1 MTTRHTRADWSPSRP
16 FRFAVGIEDTF
27 IPHETPGRRR
37 LDEYELTQHYQFWRE
52 DLDLVARSGA
62 DSLRWGI
69 PWYLVEPEPGR
80 FAWDWTDRV
89 VERMAELGLVCIV
102 DLMHYGT
109 PLWLENSFLHPD
121 YPKRVADYAAA
132 AADRYR
138 DLLHVWT
145 PLNEPAINAVYCGEK
160 GLWPPYLVGQ
170 SGFTAVLVQ
179 LAEGICRTQ
188 AAIAEAQAD
197 ASFVHVDAGFRY
209 DGDNVPLPLDV
220 LLERRFLALDL
231 VTGRVDQAHPL
242 AGWLADNGV
251 TEERLAWLRDH
262 AVVPDVVGVNY
273 YPAFTTVRYDA
284 GGVAHPVEA
293 GTAGLEDLVRLYAER
308 YERPVMVTETS
319 RGGTVEERSAWLRD
333 SLRCVEE
340 LRTEG
345 VPLVGY
351 TWFPFIALVDW
362 LYRESC
368 APVDEWLV
376 QMGLVDLTRIPGGG
390 ALERQPTPLL
400 EEFAQACR
408 RGMPAITSAV
418 TPRPWPPAD

>member
-1 MTTRHTRADWSPSRP
+1 VTTRRTSGDWSPAGP

-27 IPHETPGRRR
+27 IAHEAPGRRR

-80 FAWDWTDRV
+80 FAWDWTDLV
-89 VERMAELGLVCIV
+89 VGRMAELGLVCIV

-121 YPKRVADYAAA
+121 YPKLVAEYAAA

-145 PLNEPAINAVYCGEK
+145 PLNEPIVNAIYCGEK

-170 SGFTAVLVQ
+170 HGFTAVLAQ

-188 AAIAEAQAD
+188 ASICDIPEA
-197 ASFVHVDAGFRY
+197 
-209 DGDNVPLPLDV
+209 
-220 LLERRFLALDL
+220 
-231 VTGRVDQAHPL
+231 
-242 AGWLADNGV
+242 
-251 TEERLAWLRDH
+251 RLAWLRDH

-284 GGVAHPVEA
+284 GEAHPVEG
-293 GTAGLEDLVRLYAER
+293 GTAGLADLLRLYNRR
-308 YERPVMVTETS
+308 YQRPVMVTETS
-319 RGGTVEERSAWLRD
+319 RAGTVEDRRAWLRD
-333 SLRCVEE
+333 SLACVAA
-340 LRTEG
+340 LRTG
-345 VPLVGY
+345 GMPLVGY
-351 TWFPFIALVDW
+351 TWFPFTALVDW

-376 QMGLVDLTRIPGGG
+376 QMGQVDLARIPGGG
-390 ALERQPTPLL
+390 ALERQPTQLL
-400 EEFAQACR
+400 EDFAQACR
-408 RGMPAITSAV
+408 RGMPPVKA
-418 TPRPWPPAD
+418 

>member
-1 MTTRHTRADWSPSRP
+1 MTTRRTSGDWSPAGP

-27 IPHETPGRRR
+27 IAHEAPGRRR

-80 FAWDWTDRV
+80 FAWDWTDLV
-89 VERMAELGLVCIV
+89 VGRMAELGLVCIV

-121 YPKRVADYAAA
+121 YPKLVAEYAAA

-145 PLNEPAINAVYCGEK
+145 PLNEPIVNAIYCGEK

-170 SGFTAVLVQ
+170 HGFTAVLAQ

-188 AAIAEAQAD
+188 ASICDIQLD
-197 ASFVHVDAGFRY
+197 ACFVHVDAGFRY
-209 DGDNVPLPLDV
+209 EGDAVPLPLDV

-231 VTGRVDQAHPL
+231 VTGRVNQEHPL
-242 AGWLADNGV
+242 AGRLVGNGFP
-251 TEERLAWLRDH
+251 EARLAWLRDH

-284 GGVAHPVEA
+284 GEAHPVEA
-293 GTAGLEDLVRLYAER
+293 GTAGLADLLRLYYRR
-308 YERPVMVTETS
+308 YQRPLMVTETS
-319 RGGTVEERSAWLRD
+319 RAGTVEERRAWLRD
-333 SLRCVEE
+333 SLACVVA
-340 LRTEG
+340 LRTG
-345 VPLVGY
+345 GMPLVGY
-351 TWFPFIALVDW
+351 TWFPFTALVDW

-376 QMGLVDLTRIPGGG
+376 QMGQVDLARIPGGG
-390 ALERQPTPLL
+390 ALERQPTQLL
-400 EEFAQACR
+400 EDFAQACR
-408 RGMPAITSAV
+408 RGMPPV
-418 TPRPWPPAD
+418 KV